1 MIAVKRLLR
10 PRNYLT
16 FALGDRE
23 YGFSVQFVSGII
35 PLLPVEPLPGAPQYC
50 RGVTK
55 VGGKAVTI
63 VSTRMKLGMME
74 GKDQLW
80 TSIIL
85 TDLAENLCVGW
96 VVDRALDV
104 LDIEGFEI
112 EQPPPAFREG
122 NGVFGFVKRG
132 KRATILLDAGDL
144 LGTSHVIS

>member
-1 MIAVKRLLR
+1 MIAVKRLLG

-23 YGFSVQFVSGII
+23 YGFSVQCVLGII
-35 PLLPVEPLPGAPQYC
+35 PLQPIEPLPGAPQYC

-55 VGGKAVTI
+55 VGDHTITI

-74 GKDQLW
+74 GSDQLW

-85 TDLAENLCVGW
+85 TDLAKNPRVGW

-104 LDIEGFEI
+104 LNITGFEI

-132 KRATILLDAGDL
+132 NRATILLDAGEL
-144 LGTSHVIS
+144 LGTFPVIS

>member
-10 PRNYLT
+10 PRSYLT

-23 YGFSVQFVSGII
+23 YGFGVECVSGIL
-35 PLLPVEPLPGAPQYC
+35 PLRSMAPLPGAPRYC
-50 RGVTK
+50 RGVAQ
-55 VGGKAVTI
+55 VGGEAVAI

-74 GKDQLW
+74 GKDGLW

-85 TDLAENLCVGW
+85 TDPAENLRVGW

-104 LDIEGFEI
+104 LSIRGFEI
-112 EQPPPAFREG
+112 EQPPPAFRQG

-132 KRATILLDAGDL
+132 NRATILLDAGAL
-144 LGTSHVIS
+144 LGTFPVIS

>member
-1 MIAVKRLLR
+1 MIAVKRLL

-23 YGFSVQFVSGII
+23 YGFGVQCVLGII
-35 PLLPVEPLPGAPQYC
+35 PLLPLKPLPNAPQYC
-50 RGVTK
+50 RGTTK
-55 VGGKAVTI
+55 IGGKVVTI

-74 GKDQLW
+74 GHKDPLW

-85 TDLAENLCVGW
+85 TDLAENLRVGW
-96 VVDRALDV
+96 VVDRVLDV
-104 LDIEGFEI
+104 FNITGFEI

-132 KRATILLDAGDL
+132 KRATILLDAGKL
-144 LGTSHVIS
+144 LGTSPVIS

>member
-1 MIAVKRLLR
+1 MTDVKRLLR

-55 VGGKAVTI
+55 IGGKAVTI

-85 TDLAENLCVGW
+85 TDLAENLRVPK
-96 VVDRALDV
+96 
-104 LDIEGFEI
+104 I
-112 EQPPPAFREG
+112 
-122 NGVFGFVKRG
+122 FVSGGLWTGRSMFS
-132 KRATILLDAGDL
+132 T
-144 LGTSHVIS
+144 